1 MELKD
6 INENYIF
13 KTRIDLKN
21 LDGEGDDYIVLRELN
36 MQEMHGLDK
45 REGDEALNKNLKY
58 LEGIF
63 KDCLIE
69 HSFTKDGEPASKI
82 EVYNELKKTSS
93 LFMEILGTW
102 LGSLPLSERLK
113 KKKSEQ

>member
-6 INENYIF
+6 IGENYIF

-21 LDGEGDDYIVLRELN
+21 LEGNEDDYLILRELN

-45 REGDEALNKNLKY
+45 REGEEALNKNLKY
-58 LEGIF
+58 LENLF
-63 KDCLIE
+63 KDCLVE
-69 HSFTKDGEPASKI
+69 HSFTKEGEPASKV
-82 EVYNELKKTSS
+82 EVYNELKKTGS

-102 LGSLPLSERLK
+102 LGSLPFSERLRK
-113 KKKSEQ
+113 EKSKQ

>member
-6 INENYIF
+6 IGENYIF

-21 LDGEGDDYIVLRELN
+21 LEGDKDDYLILRELN

-45 REGDEALNKNLKY
+45 REGEEALNKNLKY
-58 LEGIF
+58 LEGLF
-63 KDCLIE
+63 KDCLVE
-69 HSFTKDGEPASKI
+69 HSFTKEGEPASKV
-82 EVYNELKKTSS
+82 EVYNELKKTGS

-102 LGSLPLSERLK
+102 LGSLPFSERLRK
-113 KKKSEQ
+113 EKSKQ

>member
-6 INENYIF
+6 VNENYIF

-36 MQEMHGLDK
+36 MQEMNGFDK
-45 REGDEALNKNLKY
+45 RDGDESLNKNLKY

-63 KDCLIE
+63 KDCLVD
-69 HSFTKDGEPASKI
+69 HSFTKEGEPASKV

-93 LFMEILGTW
+93 LFMEILATW
-102 LGSLPLSERLK
+102 LGSLPLSTRLK
-113 KKKSEQ
+113 KENLEQ